1 MVQKQVARRG
11 RPRQYDPE
19 VALERAV
26 DVFWERGYS
35 GTSLDDLCAAMEMN
49 RPSLYAA
56 FGDKHEL
63 FIMAIRRYQERAR
76 ARFRSAFAADRPLL
90 PSLRDYYGGMLTRFF
105 SGDHGPRGCFMMSVA
120 IMEAAQDPAVRAVVA
135 DGMRAMDEG
144 FEARFRLAREKGD
157 IARRADP
164 AALARLASGLVH
176 SLAIR
181 ARAGEKRQAL
191 EGVIEAFFS
200 ALGAAPAPS

>member
-1 MVQKQVARRG
+1 MVQKQAVRRG

-56 FGDKHEL
+56 FGDKHDL
-63 FIMAIRRYQERAR
+63 FIKALGRYRERVR
-76 ARFRSAFAADRPLL
+76 TRFLTVFAADRPLR
-90 PSLRDYYGGMLTRFF
+90 PSLREYYAGMLSRFF

-120 IMEAAQDPAVRAVVA
+120 TMEAVQDPAIRAVVA
-135 DGMRAMDEG
+135 DGMRALDEG
-144 FEARFRLAREKGD
+144 FEARFRLAREKGEISRD
-157 IARRADP
+157 ANP
-164 AALARLASGLVH
+164 AALARVASALVH

-191 EGVIEAFFS
+191 EAVIEAFLKGILS
-200 ALGAAPAPS
+200 TEG